1 MIYRGI
7 LIERGANL
15 YSALMLRHG
24 TLRADTISGIK
35 SLINERLA
43 AK

>member
-1 MIYRGI
+1 MNYRGV

-15 YSALMLRHG
+15 YSAFMLGHG
-24 TLRADTISGIK
+24 MLRADTISGIK
-35 SLINERLA
+35 SLINERIA